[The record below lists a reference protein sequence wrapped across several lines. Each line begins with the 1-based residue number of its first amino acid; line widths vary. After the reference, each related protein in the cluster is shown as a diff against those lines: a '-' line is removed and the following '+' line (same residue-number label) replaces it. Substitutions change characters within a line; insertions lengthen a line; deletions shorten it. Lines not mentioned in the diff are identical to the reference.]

1 MRVEFKN
8 FSNGLEIPSK
18 ICIVP
23 ALESFLDQRLM
34 TRTLLRA
41 LLTNCPGAVS
51 VVRRRHLRW
60 LCRKVQESYQ
70 SKKTDA
76 GTLIKTICLRISAI
90 IRLFDKGTPRAAFI
104 CRCTFLFRPAYI
116 RARLKFLY
124 NRWPIVDPQHC
135 ALSATSAHTAERTWS
150 APHGP
155 AQRTQNMRSC
165 ADGFT
170 WNRRSRLAVRSLP
183 RDS

>member
-1 MRVEFKN
+1 M
-8 FSNGLEIPSK
+8 
-18 ICIVP
+18 
-23 ALESFLDQRLM
+23 
-34 TRTLLRA
+34 
-41 LLTNCPGAVS
+41 
-51 VVRRRHLRW
+51 RRRHLRW
-60 LCRKVQESYQ
+60 LWRKVQESYQ

-76 GTLIKTICLRISAI
+76 GTLIQTSCRRISAI

-135 ALSATSAHTAERTWS
+135 ALSATSAYTAERMWS

-155 AQRTQNMRSC
+155 AQRTTEHAEMCRRFHLESPFTPRCPLSASRRLVRMRRGTC
-165 ADGFT
+165 KTEKADRGT
-170 WNRRSRLAVRSLP
+170 
-183 RDS
+183 